1 MKRGI
6 SFFAAAMLIAAFLLT
21 ACNETAVVPED
32 GTAAETAAEN
42 IFTVP
47 QNTSEPISETAAPKG
62 TDFGSIGHGFSDK
75 SLKNEKGVY
84 QVYSGGE
91 LHIGYQI
98 TANGF
103 VSENGIGLLLLLDG
117 QPQPYRTAED
127 GETRY
132 MHIFHFDE
140 GGRKDVELI
149 LTPVT
154 GKAGDTLELTGFHVI
169 NPTYYPSETVTGF
182 MQTNGSAYS
191 GTQLVFQADP
201 PAAEPLP
208 VTERVLA
215 QSVETA
221 DLSSWEIEG
230 ATAQSLQTS
239 TTFRYSAD
247 HPSSSG
253 NLYGISSDGSLTLTG
268 EIFGA
273 PMVEWSLIVY
283 VDHQPVTALPENRIA
298 FHTENGKKTV
308 VTMTLDMSDFDGE
321 GIVYGVLCARNWRDP
336 AVSNS
341 TDSSTVITPTYY
353 LTDAASHEEM
363 GEKYGWQDPH

>member
-1 MKRGI
+1 MKRKSVLFVAGI
-6 SFFAAAMLIAAFLLT
+6 LSTALLLS
-21 ACNETAVVPED
+21 ACMRSPATTETVP
-32 GTAAETAAEN
+32 AAETTGEN

-47 QNTSEPISETAAPKG
+47 PNTPEPISETAVPKG
-62 TDFGSIGHGFSDK
+62 NDFGAIGHGFSDK
-75 SLKNEKGVY
+75 SLRNEKGVY

-98 TANGF
+98 TARGF

-117 QPQPYRTAED
+117 QPQPYRISED

-132 MHIFHFDE
+132 MHVFHFDE
-140 GGRKDVELI
+140 GSRKDVELI

-154 GKAGDTLELTGFHVI
+154 GKAGDTLELNGFHVI
-169 NPTYYPSETVTGF
+169 NPTYYPSEEVIGF
-182 MQTNGSAYS
+182 MQTAGSTYS

-201 PAAEPLP
+201 PAVEPLP
-208 VTERVLA
+208 VTERILA
-215 QSVETA
+215 QSVETTN
-221 DLSSWEIEG
+221 LSSREIDG

-247 HPSSSG
+247 HPSFSG
-253 NLYGISSDGSLTLTG
+253 NLYGISSGGSLTLTG

-283 VDHQPVTALPENRIA
+283 VDHQPVTVLPENRIA

-321 GIVYGVLCARNWRDP
+321 GIVYGVLCARNGRDP
-336 AVSNS
+336 AFLNN
-341 TDSSTVITPTYY
+341 TNCGTEITPTYY
-353 LTDAASHEEM
+353 LTDAASFEEM
-363 GEKYGWQDPH
+363 KEKYNWQDSH

>member
-6 SFFAAAMLIAAFLLT
+6 AIFAAAMLIAAFLLT

-32 GTAAETAAEN
+32 GTAVETTAEN
-42 IFTVP
+42 IFTAP
-47 QNTSEPISETAAPKG
+47 KNTPEPISETVTPKG
-62 TDFGSIGHGFSDK
+62 TDLGGIGHGFSDK
-75 SLKNEKGVY
+75 SLRNEKGVY

-117 QPQPYRTAED
+117 QPQPYRTVEN

-169 NPTYYPSETVTGF
+169 DPTYYPSEAVMGI

-215 QSVETA
+215 QSVETV
-221 DLSSWEIEG
+221 DLTSGEIAG
-230 ATAQSLQTS
+230 ASPQSLQES
-239 TTFRYSAD
+239 VTFRYSSD
-247 HPSSSG
+247 HSTFSG
-253 NLYGISSDGSLTLTG
+253 NIYGITRDKPLVLTG
-268 EIFGA
+268 EIYGA

-336 AVSNS
+336 AVLNS
-341 TDSSTVITPTYY
+341 TDSSTEITPTYY
-353 LTDAASHEEM
+353 LTDAASYEEM

>member
-1 MKRGI
+1 MKRR
-6 SFFAAAMLIAAFLLT
+6 SAFFAVAMLIVAFLLT
-21 ACNETAVVPED
+21 ACNETAVIPED
-32 GTAAETAAEN
+32 DPAAETTGEN

-47 QNTSEPISETAAPKG
+47 QNTSEPISGTAAPEGK
-62 TDFGSIGHGFSDK
+62 DFGAIGHGFSDK

-91 LHIGYQI
+91 LHISYQI
-98 TANGF
+98 TARGF

-117 QPQPYRTAED
+117 QPQPYRISED

-132 MHIFHFDE
+132 MHVFQFDE

-154 GKAGDTLELTGFHVI
+154 GKAGDTLELNGFHVI
-169 NPTYYPSETVTGF
+169 NPTYYPSEEVIGF
-182 MQTNGSAYS
+182 MQTAGSTYS

-201 PAAEPLP
+201 PAVELLP

-215 QSVETA
+215 QSVEMVELTSEEIMGA
-221 DLSSWEIEG
+221 SS
-230 ATAQSLQTS
+230 QSLQES
-239 TTFRYSAD
+239 VTFRYSSD
-247 HPSSSG
+247 HPTLSG
-253 NLYGISSDGSLTLTG
+253 NIYGITKDKPLILTG

-273 PMVEWSLIVY
+273 PAVEWSLIVY
-283 VDHQPVTALPENRIA
+283 VDHQPVSVIPENRIA

-321 GIVYGVLCARNWRDP
+321 GIVYGVLCARNWRDS
-336 AVSNS
+336 AVLNN
-341 TDSSTVITPTYY
+341 TNCGTEITPTYY
-353 LTDAASHEEM
+353 LTDAASFEAM
-363 GEKYGWQDPH
+363 GEKYGWQN